1 MLKLSKNQVKK
12 GQQVVLNLDAD
23 LTKLKDWDDLSMA
36 TRDALKGGFK
46 TGDIVTLQKLTGGT
60 IYFTDSNNKE
70 YHYFWSW
77 FKLVSSLVGENL
89 GAENLEYVIY
99 LNGKKFKQKKYSD
112 MGKIKAAL
120 LIMMDYHNIFYKKCQ
135 QHIDICPEHE
145 YLMTPEWLNGETLSR
160 EEFSKLEIFEW
171 QNRKLGNKVDFDPVK
186 FYDEQMFLINFSSKY
201 GSCVRELF
209 KKIQPEHKFIFV
221 YVHEDYKKPNMYY
234 YDELKESEIIKS
246 VLKQLKLKD
255 TVKAT
260 KMGKTAIAVTSA
272 IDAASILHSLPE
284 DSKFFTVDIN
294 GNELELLDNW
304 FVLAESRNE
313 KIAQILADD

>member
-23 LTKLKDWDDLSMA
+23 LTKLKDWDDLSIA
-36 TRDALKGGFK
+36 TRDALRGGFK
-46 TGDIVTLQKLTGGT
+46 SGDIVTLQKLTGGT

-145 YLMTPEWLNGETLSR
+145 YLITPEWLNGETLSR
-160 EEFSKLEIFEW
+160 EEFSKLEMFEW

-234 YDELKESEIIKS
+234 YEELKESETIKNA
-246 VLKQLKLKD
+246 LKKLKLKGV
-255 TVKAT
+255 VKAT

-272 IDAASILHSLPE
+272 IDAASIIHSLPE
-284 DSKFFTVDIN
+284 DSKYFCVDID
-294 GNELELLDNW
+294 GNELQLLDNW

-313 KIAQILADD
+313 KIAQILAD